1 MKIFHYK
8 EKLDSLPESVDKI
21 LPPVH
26 IRIKPT
32 NACNHNCR
40 YCAYR
45 ADNLQLG
52 QDMRIKDSIPKEKM
66 MEIIDDLEDMGVK
79 AVTFSGGGGAVLLSA
94 FVGDCQKVVPD
105 PYSVCSP
112 EQWGETGRRGR

>member
-1 MKIFHYK
+1 MGLLYTKMKIFQYK

-79 AVTFSGGGGAVLLSA
+79 AVTLSGGGEPFCYPHLL
-94 FVGDCQKVVPD
+94 
-105 PYSVCSP
+105 
-112 EQWGETGRRGR
+112 ETIRKLSQTPIPFGMILAW